1 MAQIGVSMEGVVM
14 DCSIFEEIMKN
25 CSEKKVISRCKKL
38 IKKSELTNMAT
49 ATALSEL
56 AYWLYIYGHEE
67 EAMQV
72 CIVSHIKEPEPNK
85 INYNVWS
92 FILYVW
98 GLEVYIYHKRGEE
111 EKAAER
117 VAAMERIW
125 ATPSGVWNTPEIAA
139 AQNKLIRSRL
149 SFDDATYREKVEAAV
164 AEKDKF
170 MANDYRFT
178 ALYDLI
184 GNAATGLFPQLEERK
199 DEVEKV
205 ITEYMQALR

>member
-1 MAQIGVSMEGVVM
+1 MEGVVM
-14 DCSIFEEIMKN
+14 DSSIFEDIMKN
-25 CSEKKVISRCKKL
+25 CPEKKVISRCKKL
-38 IKKSELTNMAT
+38 IKKSALTNMAT

-67 EAMQV
+67 EALQV
-72 CIVSHIKEPEPNK
+72 CAFSHIKEPEPNK

-98 GLEVYIYHKRGEE
+98 GLEVYIYRKRGEE

-125 ATPSGVWNTPEIAA
+125 ATPSGKWNTPEIAA
-139 AQNKLIRSRL
+139 AQNKLIRGRL

-164 AEKDKF
+164 AEKHAST
-170 MANDYRFT
+170 ANDYRFS
-178 ALYDLI
+178 ALYNLI
-184 GNAATGLFPQLEERK
+184 GKAATELFPQLEERK
-199 DEVEKV
+199 NDVEKV
-205 ITEYMQALR
+205 IEEYMQELR